1 VVETPQNAGE
11 TGTDEGLVEKT
22 SRLLACF
29 GGGVLLCCC
38 VLVSLDVISR
48 KLFNIV
54 PFFSFELTGYGFGL
68 AIALGYSYA
77 LLSKAHI
84 RVNALYIHF
93 PPAVRIV
100 LDIVA
105 LAVLSAVVGSL
116 AFYAV
121 IVAHK
126 SFELDAVSNTTLAMP
141 LVIPQ
146 AIWAMGL
153 LWFAFTC
160 IFLLVKAVGLWIRRR
175 GDEVSRLIGALDRT

>member
-1 VVETPQNAGE
+1 MRAKVLEQEDRVVETPQNVGE
-11 TGTDEGLVEKT
+11 TGADEGLVEKT

-29 GGGVLLCCC
+29 GGGVLLSCC

-93 PPAVRIV
+93 PPAVPDRARHRC
-100 LDIVA
+100 LNGGA
-105 LAVLSAVVGSL
+105 
-116 AFYAV
+116 
-121 IVAHK
+121 
-126 SFELDAVSNTTLAMP
+126 E
-141 LVIPQ
+141 
-146 AIWAMGL
+146 
-153 LWFAFTC
+153 
-160 IFLLVKAVGLWIRRR
+160 RRR
-175 GDEVSRLIGALDRT
+175 RFFGVLRGYRGAQEL